1 MIIYTLAIR
10 FYHFIVRILSPFN
23 KKAKFFTDGRKDL
36 LKKIAL
42 AFKNETAPIIWVHAA
57 SLGEFEQ
64 GRPVIEKLK
73 VDFPKHKILLTFFS
87 PSGYELRKD
96 YDKADYIFYLPCD
109 TKSNAKEFLKL
120 VKPSLAIF
128 VKYEFWLNFLNQLHI
143 NKVPTLLI
151 SGIFRPDKR
160 FFKWYGGISKRTLF
174 YYEHLFLQNEESYN
188 LIKQQGIKK
197 CSLAGDTRFDRVI
210 EIAAKPEEF
219 NEVKKFTEN
228 HFSILAGS
236 SWAED
241 EKYLLNAFIKIRTRL
256 PDGQETKPDVK
267 LLIAPHNIEPININ
281 QLISILK
288 SNAPNLS
295 YQLYTKWDKK
305 TEADVLIIDTIGML
319 SSLYQY
325 SQIAYI
331 GGGFGSGIHN
341 ILEALVYGIPVIFG
355 PNHKKFN
362 EAIESIDKGIS
373 FPFTDQEDLNTTLT
387 KLIGS
392 PELLNEIRNKSHLYI
407 QANAGSSDKIVS
419 HVKHLIS

>member
-23 KKAKFFTDGRKDL
+23 KKAKFFTDGRKDI
-36 LKKIAL
+36 LKRIAL
-42 AFKNETAPIIWVHAA
+42 AFQNETAPVIWVHAA

-64 GRPVIEKLK
+64 GRPVIEKIK
-73 VDFPKHKILLTFFS
+73 NDFPKHKILLTFFS

-96 YDKADYIFYLPCD
+96 YEQADYIFYLPCD
-109 TKSNAKEFLKL
+109 TKKNAKEFLKL

-128 VKYEFWLNFLNQLHI
+128 VKYEFWLNFLNQLHLA
-143 NKVPTLLI
+143 KVPTILI
-151 SGIFRPDKR
+151 SGIFRPDQR
-160 FFKWYGGISKRTLF
+160 FFKWYGGIFKRTLY
-174 YYEHLFLQNEESYN
+174 YYEHLFLQNKESYD
-188 LIKQQGIKK
+188 LIKKQGIEK

-210 EIAAKPEEF
+210 EIAAKPE
-219 NEVKKFTEN
+219 KFEEIESFTKS
-228 HFSILAGS
+228 HFTILAGS

-256 PDGQETKPDVK
+256 LDGQERKPDTK

-281 QLISILK
+281 QLVSILK
-288 SNAPNLS
+288 SSAPELS

-305 TEADVLIIDTIGML
+305 TDADVLIIDTIGML

-373 FPFTDQEDLNTTLT
+373 FPFTNQEELDTTLT
-387 KLIGS
+387 KLISS
-392 PELLNEIRNKSHLYI
+392 PELLNEIRNNSDQYI
-407 QANAGSSDKIVS
+407 QTNAGSSNLIMD
-419 HVKHLIS
+419 HLKKLL